1 MKTIIHY
8 FLTLLLLT
16 TQTIHAKKA
25 AAVSK
30 TTTTT
35 TTLKP
40 NEPRELSSGEMAA
53 AGAFATAFG
62 VTLVHPIDT
71 IKTLQQSSE
80 GMGLNMLQA
89 TNKIM
94 KNGGFPALYSGLG
107 PYVTSDGCAGALKFA
122 RLVFFFMEVFLID
135 WNKFLLFWACF
146 FLLISSTVIY
156 SCTIIFDEIIK
167 L

>member
-1 MKTIIHY
+1 MKTIIH
-8 FLTLLLLT
+8 FLTLTLLLT

-25 AAVSK
+25 SSKSAATATAVTK
-30 TTTTT
+30 T
-35 TTLKP
+35 
-40 NEPRELSSGEMAA
+40 NVPRELSSGEMAA

-94 KNGGFPALYSGLG
+94 KNGGFTALYSGLG

-122 RLVFFFMEVFLID
+122 RLVVYV
-135 WNKFLLFWACF
+135 CVF
-146 FLLISSTVIY
+146 FLEVCL
-156 SCTIIFDEIIK
+156 
-167 L
+167 